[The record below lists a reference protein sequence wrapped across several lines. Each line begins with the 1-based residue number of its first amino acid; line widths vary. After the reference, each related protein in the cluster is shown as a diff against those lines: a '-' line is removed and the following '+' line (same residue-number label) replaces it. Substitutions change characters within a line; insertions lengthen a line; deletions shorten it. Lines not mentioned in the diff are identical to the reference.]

1 LANPTI
7 QDIQSSLPQRADSP
21 FAQATLSADFEQI
34 VAGAATRPER
44 GFASFSRNVAAPT
57 IRQQQIGDSET
68 DDDYN
73 SLLEDYEILEK
84 LCVGAEAQLFVARRL
99 YDNEQVVLKIYH
111 PGISPSEEVVSR
123 VKRVPH
129 DHVVRVFDFGRLCTN
144 GQFFEVQEHISGN
157 TLTHVF
163 GSHPLDEYS
172 RLLVLQQSLHA
183 LAHLH
188 TPDVEGFS
196 IVHRDIKPD
205 NIIFQLVDGTP
216 KFMLCDFGIARAVP
230 QDSEQSQAVKS
241 CTPRYAA
248 PETYAGIIS
257 IKVDFWALGMLLLEA
272 ATGGHPF
279 AGISE
284 TSIENRICNNW
295 KPDFAYVQSAHW
307 RELLDGLLKHD
318 PVERWGHAEVE
329 AWLAAEMASEEVED
343 DESSEDISSDYAYL
357 HSTTPEELAA
367 RLAFHWYQIAPLLDD
382 DLFRRWL
389 ELELS
394 YLIPEKPLTEMLD
407 DAGPSPDLRLLRL
420 VYRIY
425 TQLPPGWKEWSLL
438 RADFADICRHAVA
451 GNNSLNEMVQ
461 ELFALDVLTELAQ
474 LTGDSD
480 LLSRSTRWK
489 EAVAEFSV
497 IRKAMEHQGAPE
509 TLLPIEDHGLAELY
523 LFVCEGEEIV
533 FVDTEV
539 SALHVCCYP
548 WLEAVKQFSEPY
560 SPVQNYIKAV
570 AMASIEAEHH
580 DNFKVTHDLNATAA
594 SINSEQVRLHGWI
607 PPTIQ
612 MTAEHIDYYMSVCQD
627 RTTVAK
633 GVRLSWNVRRAAVVY
648 LTRFGLVG
656 DSGQRPHERASAWGL
671 FFSVIDYIRQLVPFF
686 GQIPGA
692 GVPPWSTTHY
702 FIDSC
707 QCNQHNASWYT
718 IGETTT
724 FSLVAIGWGGICV
737 HRLPPIVV
745 PPPVLAQQAQLAV
758 ETPELL
764 DQIEVN
770 DEIPEFVPR
779 LELLQAELLKYAA
792 LGKADLSPQLELN
805 IQALGK
811 DDLQQQEQFTD

>member
-1 LANPTI
+1 MAHPTI
-7 QDIQSSLPQRADSP
+7 HDIQSSLQQRADSP

-34 VAGAATRPER
+34 VVGAATRPER
-44 GFASFSRNVAAPT
+44 GVAGFNPNVAAPT
-57 IRQQQIGDSET
+57 IRQQNSDNSAS

-84 LCVGAEAQLFVARRL
+84 LCVGAEAQLFIARRL

-129 DHVVRVFDFGRLCTN
+129 DHVVRILDFGRLGVD
-144 GQFFEVQEHISGN
+144 GQFYEVQEYISGD
-157 TLTHVF
+157 TLTHVL

-172 RLLVLQQSLHA
+172 CLLVLQQSLYA

-188 TPDVEGFS
+188 TPDAEGFS

-205 NIIFQLVDGTP
+205 NILFQLIDGQP
-216 KFMLCDFGIARAVP
+216 NFLFCDFGIARSVS
-230 QDSEQSQAVKS
+230 QDSELSLAVKS

-248 PETYAGIIS
+248 PETYDGIIS
-257 IKVDFWALGMLLLEA
+257 IKVDFWSLGMVLLEA
-272 ATGGHPF
+272 ATGRHPF
-279 AGISE
+279 AGMSE
-284 TSIENRICNNW
+284 ASIESHIRTNW
-295 KPDFAYVQSAHW
+295 KPDLAYVQSSPW
-307 RELLDGLLKHD
+307 RDLLDGLLKHD
-318 PVERWGHAEVE
+318 PAERWGHAEVE
-329 AWLAAEMASEEVED
+329 AWLAAEMASEEVTD
-343 DESSEDISSDYAYL
+343 DESSDDISADYSFL

-367 RLAFHWYQIAPLLDD
+367 RLAFHWYQVALLLDV

-389 ELELS
+389 EQELS
-394 YLIPEKPLTEMLD
+394 RVVSDKPLADMLD
-407 DAGPSPDLRLLRL
+407 DADPSSDIRLLRL
-420 VYRIY
+420 IYRIY
-425 TQLPPGWKEWSLL
+425 PELPLGWKEWSLI

-451 GNNSLNEMVQ
+451 GNNSLNEMIQ
-461 ELFALDVLTELAQ
+461 ELFNLDVLTELAL
-474 LTGDSD
+474 LTGDDD

-489 EAVAEFSV
+489 NAVADFSE
-497 IRKAMEHQGAPE
+497 IRNAMECLGAPE
-509 TLLPIEDHGLAELY
+509 SLLPKEDHGLPKLY
-523 LFVCEGEEIV
+523 LFVCEGEEIA
-533 FVDTEV
+533 FTDTEV
-539 SALHVCCYP
+539 TALLVCCYP
-548 WLEAVKQFSEPY
+548 WLEVVKQFSETY
-560 SPVQNYIKAV
+560 SPVQKYIKAV
-570 AMASIEAEHH
+570 AMASIEAEHRN
-580 DNFKVTHDLNATAA
+580 NFKVTHDLNATAA
-594 SINSEQVRLHGWI
+594 SIDSEQVRLHGWI

-612 MTAEHIDYYMSVCQD
+612 MTAEHIDYSMTVLKG

-656 DSGQRPHERASAWGL
+656 DSGQRPHERVSSWELL
-671 FFSVIDYIRQLVPFF
+671 FSIIDYIRQLVPFF
-686 GQIPGA
+686 GQSPGS
-692 GVPPWSTTHY
+692 VPAWSTTRY

-724 FSLVAIGWGGICV
+724 FSLVAIGLGGICV

-745 PPPVLAQQAQLAV
+745 PPPVLEQQAQLAV

-764 DQIEVN
+764 DQIEVT
-770 DEIPEFVPR
+770 DEVPEFVPR
-779 LELLQAELLKYAA
+779 LELLQTEILKYAA
-792 LGKADLSPQLELN
+792 LGRADLPPQLELN

-811 DDLQQQEQFTD
+811 DDLQQQEQFAD